1 MSPFFS
7 NKRLIVLLVC
17 MIILV
22 ALIGYS
28 MSDRRAA
35 SWPEQ
40 FVTDTVGSVQSVFSR
55 PAHFLAG
62 FFDNVSDMRN
72 LYEENKILKSHLDE
86 YASLQVE
93 LGQLRR
99 RNEELEGAMG
109 LVDDP
114 DLMDYTVRSA
124 LVIHR
129 SPDRWNEQVGINKG
143 GQDGIEENMAVITSE
158 GLIGKIDQVSQFS
171 SSIQLLSDQA
181 VTNRIS
187 AMVKGDES
195 IYGFIEGFDQENG
208 YLKFTKIDID
218 VELETGQTVATSGL
232 GGVFPEALVIGEIV
246 DYEYDEFGLTQ
257 TAYVEPSANFYHL
270 DYVMVIERDSPSIDD
285 SINPDKEDDE

>member
-1 MSPFFS
+1 
-7 NKRLIVLLVC
+7 LLVC

-28 MSDRRAA
+28 MSDRRSA

-40 FVTDTVGSVQSVFSR
+40 FVTDTVGSLQSAFSR
-55 PAHFLAG
+55 PAHFVAG
-62 FFDNVSDMRN
+62 FFDNVSDMKN
-72 LYEENKILKSHLDE
+72 LYEENKVLKSHLDE

-93 LGQLRR
+93 LTQLRR
-99 RNEELEGAMG
+99 RNEELEGAVG
-109 LVDDP
+109 LMDDP

-143 GQDGIEENMAVITSE
+143 AQDGIEENMAVMTSR

-171 SSIQLLSDQA
+171 SSIQLLSDQD

-187 AMVKGDES
+187 AMVLADET
-195 IYGFIEGFDQENG
+195 IAGFIEGIDHETG
-208 YLKFTKIDID
+208 YLQFTMIDMD

-232 GGVFPEALVIGEIV
+232 GGVFPENLVIGEIV

-257 TAYVEPSANFYHL
+257 TAYVEPSASFYHL
-270 DYVMVIERDSPSIDD
+270 DYVMVIERDAPSIENE
-285 SINPDKEDDE
+285 INPDIEGDE